1 MTRERERHTHT
12 KTKIKTER
20 SNLWKEKKIIK
31 YKMQMKSNR
40 INIHSYYSNFGY
52 LDNFGL
58 TDVED
63 LWGKI
68 CKICCF
74 LYFAKF
80 YKGWCELLLVSVWIA
95 YAFYVLRFVFFF
107 FFRDQ
112 RLLHCS
118 WDMNNANR

>member
-63 LWGKI
+63 
-68 CKICCF
+68 F
-74 LYFAKF
+74 
-80 YKGWCELLLVSVWIA
+80 
-95 YAFYVLRFVFFF
+95 
-107 FFRDQ
+107 
-112 RLLHCS
+112 
-118 WDMNNANR
+118 